1 MLITPTVRL
10 TSIVKG
16 TWKHFLIDLCVCI
29 VAYFFNQ
36 HVLANLF
43 DVPPI
48 IPTLLGTALAF
59 FIGFNNNQAY
69 DRWWEARKIWGA
81 LVNDSRSWTRQLL
94 QYTRNTEQLPETEL
108 LAIRK
113 KMVMRHLAFVYALKE
128 SLRGSSAKV
137 YHDFLSEEEIK
148 AVEHEVNRP
157 NALLMMQSRDLEFLY
172 RTGAIDGFKFLE
184 LNRMITNFCD
194 QMGQSERIRNT
205 IFPTTYSYYSRF
217 FIWIFIICVTLVTA
231 DMINLWAIGAGTLVG
246 YVFLTIHTIGQALL
260 NPFDYIPTGIPLDQI
275 SRTIEINL
283 LRAIDHPEI
292 PDPIK
297 NLDNEYVM

>member
-1 MLITPTVRL
+1 MLITPYVRL
-10 TSIVKG
+10 TSIIKG
-16 TWKHFLIDLCVCI
+16 TWKNFLLDLCVC
-29 VAYFFNQ
+29 VAAYFFNDY
-36 HVLANLF
+36 VLRPLF

-81 LVNDSRSWTRQLL
+81 IVNDSRSWTRQLMH
-94 QYTRNTEQLPETEL
+94 YTQPSEQLSMSEL
-108 LAIRK
+108 EDFRK
-113 KMVMRHLAFVYALKE
+113 RLVMRHLAFVYALKE

-137 YHDFLSEEEIK
+137 YRDFLSEEDINI
-148 AVEHEVNRP
+148 VELETNLP
-157 NALLMMQSRDLEFLY
+157 NALLSLQSRDTEELY
-172 RTGAIDGFKFLE
+172 RRGAIDGYKFLE
-184 LNRMITNFCD
+184 FNRMITNFCD
-194 QMGQSERIRNT
+194 EMGQSERIRNT

-217 FIWIFIICVTLVTA
+217 FIWIFIICITLVTS
-231 DMINLWAIGAGTLVG
+231 DLINLWAIGAGTLVG

-283 LRAIDHPEI
+283 LEAIHHPTI

-297 NLDNEYVM
+297 NQDNEYVM